1 MQQCHTE
8 LTWSAEQIAAQR
20 FDFQSCYCG
29 EELVAFYALNYIDD
43 QTAELEAL
51 FVEPGLIR
59 SGIGRRMIEHAI
71 SRAAS
76 GRVTRIIIQGDP
88 HAERFYLAIGAVRYG
103 SRESSSVP
111 GRQLPLFEIRL
122 EQPSGDME
130 NNDGY

>member
-8 LTWSAEQIAAQR
+8 LTWSAEQISAR
-20 FDFQSCYCG
+20 HFDFQSCYRHG
-29 EELVAFYALNYIDD
+29 ELLAFYAFNYVDY

-51 FVEPGLIR
+51 FVEPQYIG
-59 SGIGRRMIEHAI
+59 SGIGRRMIEHAKSTAR
-71 SRAAS
+71 SR
-76 GRVTRIIIQGDP
+76 RVTRIIIQGDP

-122 EQPSGDME
+122 ASTIREYGK
-130 NNDGY
+130 